1 MRILAMASLAL
12 AVLFA
17 VPSAAAAAPKVGQ
30 PAPAFTLKDVDGK
43 ERSLAEFAG
52 KTVVL
57 EWTNDGC
64 PFVQKHYGSG
74 NLQKLQQRWTDKGV
88 VWLIVNSSSQ
98 GKQGHVDAAGAK
110 KLMAEHRMKP
120 TTYLLDHDGK
130 AGKAYGA
137 TATPHMYVIDAKG
150 ILAYQGAID
159 DKPTADPADIATAK
173 NYVEAA
179 LTEVLAGKPVTTAA
193 TRAYGCSVKYAD

>member
-30 PAPAFTLKDVDGK
+30 PAPAFKLMDVDGK

-88 VWLIVNSSSQ
+88 VWLVVNSSSK

-110 KLMAEHRMKP
+110 QLMAEHGMKP
-120 TTYLLDHDGK
+120 TAYLLDPDGK
-130 AGKAYGA
+130 AGKAYAA

-150 ILAYQGAID
+150 NLAYQGAID
-159 DKPTADPADIATAK
+159 DKPTADPADIANAK

-179 LTEVLAGKPVTTAA
+179 LTEVLAGKPVTTSA